1 MVQTIETLIHRP
13 LEYSYI
19 EFWEVLGRGMCPFV
33 IRHTAGV
40 RLVSRV
46 ENGGGLV
53 RCETTTSTKRFN
65 FWRVCCWAFHWQRLL
80 AVSRSKDQVGGMFCG
95 VPNAFSSAN
104 KPTGKCF
111 NVIIIAFESHN
122 SRISPKGVPH
132 TTLTDSPPVVHII
145 PQQASDYS
153 DTF

>member
-1 MVQTIETLIHRP
+1 MVQTIDRLIHRR
-13 LEYSYI
+13 LGYTCI
-19 EFWEVLGRGMCPFV
+19 EFLEDLGRGLCPFV

-53 RCETTTSTKRFN
+53 RCETTSSTKRFN

-80 AVSRSKDQVGGMFCG
+80 AVSRSKYQLGGMFCG
-95 VPNAFSSAN
+95 VPNAFSSAD

-111 NVIIIAFESHN
+111 NVIIIAFRSHN
-122 SRISPKGVPH
+122 IRISPKGVPH
-132 TTLTDSPPVVHII
+132 MPLTDSPAVVHII
-145 PQQASDYS
+145 P
-153 DTF
+153 